1 MPAVWQHCLCRT
13 WQTSRTKRILETIT
27 ISDMMKQQRNI
38 LQYCSRRNHAA
49 SQSFQLIDT
58 VIHINDRS
66 VKIQIEWSV
75 EVRNAWHFI
84 LTSYS
89 LFFGRALNIYSLS
102 FSLQCSTEVW
112 IQQHIFGGDMKKNII
127 WKHRGLRREKRV
139 AHLTIHSY
147 AETITTRL
155 YRTGQHLI
163 WNVWILQKSHCKS
176 FS

>member
-1 MPAVWQHCLCRT
+1 MPAVWQHCLCRS

-75 EVRNAWHFI
+75 EVRIAWHFI

-89 LFFGRALNIYSLS
+89 LFFGRALNIYSLL

-112 IQQHIFGGDMKKNII
+112 IQQHIFGGDMKKHHL
-127 WKHRGLRREKRV
+127 KTQRPEKRASRSPHNSWLCRNNHKQDYIEPV
-139 AHLTIHSY
+139 NI
-147 AETITTRL
+147 
-155 YRTGQHLI
+155 
-163 WNVWILQKSHCKS
+163 
-176 FS
+176 